1 MKKFFRKIW
10 LLAVNFVTK
19 NEEKAKKFAKVSI
32 TITNAV
38 KTLIDS
44 QLFDIG
50 TFVLKKAIPGE
61 ADDILIDAFV
71 DKAQDVLPK
80 LIAQEVVVLGLL
92 EGSTL
97 EDKANFVLS
106 KIKFANDIDK
116 DKFYHDLCIKLIVV
130 LSDGVVT
137 FSEAVLIAEVVYR
150 QMKLNELKQ
159 VA

>member
-1 MKKFFRKIW
+1 MKKFFKEIW
-10 LLAVNFVTK
+10 LWAVNFVTK

-38 KTLIDS
+38 KTFIDS
-44 QLFDIG
+44 PLFDLG
-50 TFVLKKAIPGE
+50 TLVLKKAIPGE
-61 ADDILIDAFV
+61 ADDILIDSFV
-71 DKAQDVLPK
+71 EKAQDVLPK
-80 LIAQEVVVLGLL
+80 LIAQEAIVLGLL
-92 EGSTL
+92 ENSTI
-97 EDKANFVLS
+97 EEKANFVLS

-116 DKFYHDLCIKLIVV
+116 DQFYHNLCIKLIVA

-137 FSEAVLIAEVVYR
+137 YSEAVLIAEVVYR